1 MPCTALVGMP
11 SRRYPAPHRPDKAQG
26 MTMRSRPFG
35 QLADGRAVH
44 AHTLGQA
51 DGLSAEVLDLGG
63 ILARLEFPGAHGRTP
78 LVLGLGDAQAYFD
91 DPAYLG
97 ILVGRFGNRIAGA
110 RFPLDGQEH
119 RVTAN
124 EGANH
129 LHGGALGF
137 GRRLWQVRAHDE
149 GRLVL
154 GYHSQAGEEGYPG
167 NLDLTA
173 SYHLEGTRLRLEF
186 QASCDAACPFNPTH
200 HPYWNLA
207 GDPAVPAS
215 AQWLQVPAPGY
226 LPVDADLVP
235 LGEVAPTVGT
245 PFDFRHA
252 RTLEAAAAGGH
263 PQLDA
268 AGGYDHCLVLEAG
281 SRTCAVLYSPHSGIA
296 LRIDSDAPALQ
307 LYDGH
312 ALDRQ
317 HPGIGRGLCLEPQGY
332 PDAPNR
338 PAFPGTVLR
347 PGELFGRTIEYR
359 FAAPGPGAG
368 WDAVLAALERA

>member
-1 MPCTALVGMP
+1 
-11 SRRYPAPHRPDKAQG
+11 
-26 MTMRSRPFG
+26 MRTRAFG
-35 QLADGRAVH
+35 RLADGSAVH
-44 AHTLGQA
+44 AHALGAA

-63 ILARLEFPGAHGRTP
+63 ILARLEFPGAHGRTS

-97 ILVGRFGNRIAGA
+97 IVVGRFGNRIAGA
-110 RFPLDGQEH
+110 RFELDGRPH
-119 RVTAN
+119 RVAAN

-129 LHGGALGF
+129 LHGGMLGF
-137 GRRLWQVRAHDE
+137 GRRLWQVRAHDAAT
-149 GRLVL
+149 LVL
-154 GYHSQAGEEGYPG
+154 GYHSPAGEEGYPG
-167 NLDLTA
+167 NLDVTA
-173 SYHLEGTRLRLEF
+173 RYHLEGARLRLEF
-186 QASCDAACPFNPTH
+186 EATCDAACPFNPTH

-207 GDPAVPAS
+207 GDPAVPAA
-215 AQWLQVPAPGY
+215 AQWLQVPGSGY
-226 LPVDADLVP
+226 LPVGEGLIP
-235 LGEVAPTVGT
+235 LGEVAPTAGT
-245 PFDFRHA
+245 PFDFRTA

-281 SRTCAVLYSPHSGIA
+281 SRTHALLYSPHSGIA
-296 LRIDSDAPALQ
+296 MRIESDAPALQ

-338 PAFPGTVLR
+338 PAFPEAVLR
-347 PGELFGRTIEYR
+347 PGEVYRRTIEYR
-359 FAAPGPGAG
+359 FAAPGPDAG
-368 WDAVLAALERA
+368 WDAVLAALEHA